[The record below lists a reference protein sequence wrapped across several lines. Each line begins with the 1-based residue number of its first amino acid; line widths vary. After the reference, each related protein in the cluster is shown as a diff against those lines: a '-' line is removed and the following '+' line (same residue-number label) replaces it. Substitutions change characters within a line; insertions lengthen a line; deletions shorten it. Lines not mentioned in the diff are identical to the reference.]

1 MKKLILCSLL
11 LSTALLA
18 VDDNQTAAPV
28 RSDGA
33 YKARY
38 DSIFD
43 DLSKPRVG
51 LSDAQIASLQDPFY
65 PKEANAP
72 REANQ
77 QVDLGYQLV
86 GIMGDKVSAGFGIAG
101 LVGPIKAYEF
111 LAGSPAA
118 RFIALIIA
126 YFVIP
131 FGCALLLHILFTKII
146 KLYKPDIYKSEAV

>member
-18 VDDNQTAAPV
+18 VDDNQTAVPV

-72 REANQ
+72 REVNQ

-86 GIMGDKVSAGFGIAG
+86 GIMGDKVKLNDKWYG
-101 LVGPIKAYEF
+101 LGEYVGSYKIVQITGNSVIITNDDDNKVE
-111 LAGSPAA
+111 LTLKQGSKNVT
-118 RFIALIIA
+118 I
-126 YFVIP
+126 
-131 FGCALLLHILFTKII
+131 T
-146 KLYKPDIYKSEAV
+146 YK

>member
-51 LSDAQIASLQDPFY
+51 LSDEQIASLQDPFY

-86 GIMGDKVSAGFGIAG
+86 GIMGDKVKLNDKWYG
-101 LVGPIKAYEF
+101 LGEYVGSYKIVQITGNSVIITNDDENKVE
-111 LAGSPAA
+111 LTLKQGSQNV
-118 RFIALIIA
+118 II
-126 YFVIP
+126 
-131 FGCALLLHILFTKII
+131 T
-146 KLYKPDIYKSEAV
+146 YK

>member
-86 GIMGDKVSAGFGIAG
+86 GIMGDKVKLNDKWYG
-101 LVGPIKAYEF
+101 LGEYVGSYKIVQITGNSVIITNDDDNKVE
-111 LAGSPAA
+111 LTLKQGSKNVT
-118 RFIALIIA
+118 I
-126 YFVIP
+126 
-131 FGCALLLHILFTKII
+131 T
-146 KLYKPDIYKSEAV
+146 YK

>member
-11 LSTALLA
+11 LSTTLIAI
-18 VDDNQTAAPV
+18 DNNQTV
-28 RSDGA
+28 ISDGNA
-33 YKARY
+33 NTYKAEY
-38 DSIFD
+38 DKIFD

-86 GIMGDKVSAGFGIAG
+86 GIMGDKVKLNDKWYG
-101 LVGPIKAYEF
+101 LGEYVGSYKIVQIT
-111 LAGSPAA
+111 GNSV
-118 RFIALIIA
+118 IITNDDDNK
-126 YFVIP
+126 VELTLKQGNKNVTI
-131 FGCALLLHILFTKII
+131 T
-146 KLYKPDIYKSEAV
+146 YK

>member
-18 VDDNQTAAPV
+18 VDDNQTATSV

-86 GIMGDKVSAGFGIAG
+86 GIMGDKVKLNDKWYG
-101 LVGPIKAYEF
+101 LGEYVGSYKIVQITGNSVIITNDDDNKVE
-111 LAGSPAA
+111 LTLKQGSKNVT
-118 RFIALIIA
+118 I
-126 YFVIP
+126 
-131 FGCALLLHILFTKII
+131 T
-146 KLYKPDIYKSEAV
+146 YK

>member
-33 YKARY
+33 YKTRY

-72 REANQ
+72 REVNQ

-86 GIMGDKVSAGFGIAG
+86 GIMGDKVKLNDKWYG
-101 LVGPIKAYEF
+101 LGEYVGSYKIVQITGNSVIITNDDDNKVE
-111 LAGSPAA
+111 LTLKQGSKNVT
-118 RFIALIIA
+118 I
-126 YFVIP
+126 
-131 FGCALLLHILFTKII
+131 T
-146 KLYKPDIYKSEAV
+146 YK

>member
-86 GIMGDKVSAGFGIAG
+86 GIMGDKVKLNDKWYG
-101 LVGPIKAYEF
+101 LGEYVGSYKIVQIT
-111 LAGSPAA
+111 GNSV
-118 RFIALIIA
+118 IITNEDDNK
-126 YFVIP
+126 VELTLKQESKNVTI
-131 FGCALLLHILFTKII
+131 T
-146 KLYKPDIYKSEAV
+146 YK

>member
-18 VDDNQTAAPV
+18 VDNNQTVAP
-28 RSDGA
+28 SNGA
-33 YKARY
+33 YKAKY
-38 DSIFD
+38 DAIFD

-51 LSDAQIASLQDPFY
+51 LSDEQIASLQDPFY

-86 GIMGDKVSAGFGIAG
+86 GIMGDKVKLNDKWYG
-101 LVGPIKAYEF
+101 LGEYVGSYKIVQITGNSVIITNDDENKVE
-111 LAGSPAA
+111 LTLKQGSQNV
-118 RFIALIIA
+118 II
-126 YFVIP
+126 
-131 FGCALLLHILFTKII
+131 T
-146 KLYKPDIYKSEAV
+146 YK

>member
-18 VDDNQTAAPV
+18 VDDNHTAAPV

-86 GIMGDKVSAGFGIAG
+86 GIMGDKVKLNDKWYG
-101 LVGPIKAYEF
+101 LGEYVGSYKIVQITGNSVIITNDDDNKVE
-111 LAGSPAA
+111 LTLKQGSKNVT
-118 RFIALIIA
+118 I
-126 YFVIP
+126 
-131 FGCALLLHILFTKII
+131 T
-146 KLYKPDIYKSEAV
+146 YK

>member
-72 REANQ
+72 REVNQ

-86 GIMGDKVSAGFGIAG
+86 GIMGDKVKLNDKWYG
-101 LVGPIKAYEF
+101 LGEYVGSYKIVQITGNSVIITNDDDNKVE
-111 LAGSPAA
+111 LTLKQGSKNVT
-118 RFIALIIA
+118 IT
-126 YFVIP
+126 Y
-131 FGCALLLHILFTKII
+131 
-146 KLYKPDIYKSEAV
+146 